1 MRFFGSKRGLILS
14 IGGLILGIGIGGA
27 AGQADKTT
35 KAADA
40 KPAPT
45 VTMTVLTPT
54 PPTPTP
60 TVTATQTVAY
70 TPPPPAGYSV
80 IYRFAGRGE
89 KQTEPFTIRA
99 NATRWRI
106 CYRFTGDTNAVIYLL
121 DGNGEQME
129 LLLNEIGA
137 YADCT
142 TRFEPVGQRYALQLK
157 GNYTITV
164 EETFD
169 P

>member
-1 MRFFGSKRGLILS
+1 MATRVLSFGGYARACRENAGLS
-14 IGGLILGIGIGGA
+14 IRAVNKALGG
-27 AGQADKTT
+27 K
-35 KAADA
+35 
-40 KPAPT
+40 
-45 VTMTVLTPT
+45 